1 LIIKRLNNIINFV
14 NHEIFTYPLA
24 IPVTIFMNILVYIRI
39 QGFQLQSV
47 VNFIQN
53 QYKKNPEI
61 LNATGYPSI
70 IQSTCLKSSMGLDKA
85 GVPLSNIAY

>member
-1 LIIKRLNNIINFV
+1 VWLISYKINIKK
-14 NHEIFTYPLA
+14 
-24 IPVTIFMNILVYIRI
+24 IL
-39 QGFQLQSV
+39 
-47 VNFIQN
+47 
-53 QYKKNPEI
+53 KI